1 MAKVTSKLQVTVP
14 KAVADRFGIRPGDD
28 ITFQIEGNAIRVLR
42 AHERPP
48 LTIEERLAVFDEA
61 TKRQEAR
68 NKARPRK
75 PGTKVPVNR
84 GWTREELYT
93 RGRAR

>member
-14 KAVADRFGIRPGDD
+14 KAVADRLGIRPGDEIDWRVEGYTARVWLVRAASRD
-28 ITFQIEGNAIRVLR
+28 IA
-42 AHERPP
+42 
-48 LTIEERLAVFDEA
+48 ERLAVFDEA
-61 TKRQEAR
+61 TRRQDERNRAWQKAHQAKRVA
-68 NKARPRK
+68 
-75 PGTKVPVNR
+75 GR